1 MSDMTEVTWHAHST
15 HEEYTFQSQV
25 VLMHREVQPSRWTGG
40 WADSPEKGGVYILSR
55 PFSAAFLLELRLVL
69 PAGCLRLVVTLLRDL
84 SMHRTTPTPPRGT
97 AAPTTKSYPHDVP
110 GALSVVRDLLNF
122 LSSRQQPECPEQRMS
137 FCKHSGS
144 TLGVISVSLGIP
156 GNLWRQ
162 LES

>member
-1 MSDMTEVTWHAHST
+1 MRSIHFKAKSFSCIVRFSPAGGQAAGLIVLRK
-15 HEEYTFQSQV
+15 EEFTSCPG
-25 VLMHREVQPSRWTGG
+25 L
-40 WADSPEKGGVYILSR
+40 
-55 PFSAAFLLELRLVL
+55 FLLLSFLSSGFVL

>member
-1 MSDMTEVTWHAHST
+1 MRSIHFKAKSFSCIVMFSPAGGQAAGLIVLRK
-15 HEEYTFQSQV
+15 EEFTSCPG
-25 VLMHREVQPSRWTGG
+25 L
-40 WADSPEKGGVYILSR
+40 
-55 PFSAAFLLELRLVL
+55 FLLLSFLSPGFVL
-69 PAGCLRLVVTLLRDL
+69 PAGCLRPVLTLLRGL